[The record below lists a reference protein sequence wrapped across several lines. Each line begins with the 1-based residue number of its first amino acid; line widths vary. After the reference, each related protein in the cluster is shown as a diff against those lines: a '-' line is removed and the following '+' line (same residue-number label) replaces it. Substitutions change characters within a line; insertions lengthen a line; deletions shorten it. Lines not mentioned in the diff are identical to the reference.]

1 MRVVVVSSAP
11 VIVQESEKFLYAP
24 YEKEMQLWAKYADEI
39 LLCCPVWKEDKK
51 LLVTKVTFPML
62 PAIELKEFDVLSL
75 KNAVAAIPTIL
86 QNLGII
92 YKAMQQ
98 ADHIH
103 LICLIRFLLLRFP
116 VIQKKRKNVTSSA
129 FVWHPRDDSNVR
141 PFA

>member
-62 PAIELKEFDVLSL
+62 PAIELKEFD
-75 KNAVAAIPTIL
+75 A
-86 QNLGII
+86 
-92 YKAMQQ
+92 
-98 ADHIH
+98 
-103 LICLIRFLLLRFP
+103 FFE
-116 VIQKKRKNVTSSA
+116 KRGSS
-129 FVWHPRDDSNVR
+129 DSYDT
-141 PFA
+141 PKFGDYL